1 LRQIIAEP
9 SFVKLFGQAKPLAT
23 KGKERQRQN
32 IFGAEDELKVAP
44 TGVDKNHR

>member
-9 SFVKLFGQAKPLAT
+9 SFVKLFGQPKPLAT
-23 KGKERQRQN
+23 KGKERKRQN